1 MPLGWTCLGNPGS
14 GDRTAV
20 QTHFARTYFVKD
32 RAEIEQ
38 LNTNLKRFL
47 EIDDMSVARTSI
59 IEQKPIVRIE
69 EQSALQKVEYSIQFE
84 NGMYRVGV
92 LWRSNGSELP
102 NNYKMA
108 LKRLE
113 NTEKK
118 LARSPAVASAYS
130 ETINLYIKK
139 GYIRKV
145 GNHEKMHQ
153 SGIYRIFQ

>member
-1 MPLGWTCLGNPGS
+1 MNFPRVAKRTVVDVLIGLDCADLHCTLQEVRGRPGEPIARLTPLGWTCIGNPGL

-32 RAEIEQ
+32 QAEIEQ

-59 IEQKPIVRIE
+59 IKQKPIVRKE

-92 LWRSNGSELP
+92 PCR
-102 NNYKMA
+102 NNSHQYYFCGFY
-108 LKRLE
+108 RC
-113 NTEKK
+113 
-118 LARSPAVASAYS
+118 V
-130 ETINLYIKK
+130 
-139 GYIRKV
+139 KV
-145 GNHEKMHQ
+145 
-153 SGIYRIFQ
+153 S